1 MLSAKQSSVHL
12 DIHTG
17 KEALRCSFFL
27 ILFWIGQDVGAAI
40 SDNYSVCSQ
49 DWARMEE
56 QISGLI
62 AVKNPNDPKNMYEKA
77 PAVAQ

>member
-1 MLSAKQSSVHL
+1 MQ
-12 DIHTG
+12 
-17 KEALRCSFFL
+17 FFK

-56 QISGLI
+56 QISGPI
-62 AVKNPNDPKNMYEKA
+62 AVKNPNDPKSVDEKA
-77 PAVAQ
+77 PAIAQYIPNWATTIFKNCEK